1 MDLGDWQELSR
12 LRFENHAWHRCVAEI
27 LEAIHRKSTS
37 PEALTAAIE
46 ASIGVLNEELRGLHR
61 PPVVA
66 GRD

>member
-27 LEAIHRKSTS
+27 LDAVHRRSTTPAS
-37 PEALTAAIE
+37 LTAAIH
-46 ASIGVLNEELRGLHR
+46 ASVTELNAQLRTLHR
-61 PPVVA
+61 PPVAA